1 MSKLAVLRRLGA
13 GLLGVLRSSKVTR
26 FAARYWSKGVSL
38 AKKTGKWML
47 KPMTKYGKTLSNKV
61 AGRVVLGGRKLQAYA
76 AAHPQVGRLLKP
88 IADHMTNH
96 SFAAIIGDLAV
107 AAGLD
112 LVISGGVAAVDLL
125 TPDDPIVR
133 RTAESLDL
141 DPEDDFEVIQEVLR
155 LANTPEFM
163 ESYRFMS
170 GDMHQP
176 LTSQRDWR
184 ARSLENE
191 FANAL
196 VSYILY
202 GDGSALKALSGK
214 LTGQGFLLLASRIVS
229 AHQVLLSGSVANEYT
244 KTLAMIRAYQLL
256 SSDGPQ
262 SAGLSKACAS
272 TISSP
277 TEDQAAA
284 AAFALG
290 SLNSSVDGLAAMIV
304 DQIKKEFDTFGM
316 NLSALFTSDEREL
329 EKVRELANGET
340 GRFLAALLGSLDTF
354 DEIRSF
360 ADRINVDKSDEE
372 ECFALA
378 VLSEN
383 YSDVDADGISD
394 ASQSD
399 VKTAQ
404 FYEFAKS
411 GVGSKLER
419 ALFDS

>member
-13 GLLGVLRSSKVTR
+13 GLLGVLRSSKVTK
-26 FAARYWSKGVSL
+26 FAARYWSKGISL

-88 IADHMTNH
+88 IAEHMTNH
-96 SFAAIIGDLAV
+96 SFAAIVGDLAV

-112 LVISGGVAAVDLL
+112 LVITGGVAAIDLL
-125 TPDDPIVR
+125 TPDDPVVQ
-133 RTAESLDL
+133 RTAEALDL
-141 DPEDDFEVIQEVLR
+141 DPEDDFDVIQEVLR
-155 LANTPEFM
+155 LANTPEFL
-163 ESYRFMS
+163 ESYRIMT
-170 GDMHQP
+170 GDQTQP

-184 ARSLENE
+184 AKSLESDV
-191 FANAL
+191 ANAL
-196 VSYILY
+196 VSYVLY
-202 GDGSALKALSGK
+202 GDGSALKALASK
-214 LTGQGFLLLASRIVS
+214 LTGQGFLLLASRIMG
-229 AHQVLLSGSVANEYT
+229 AHLVLLNGATVNEYT
-244 KTLAMIRAYQLL
+244 KTLAMIRAYQTL

-262 SAGLSKACAS
+262 SIGVSKACAQ
-272 TISSP
+272 TLLTP
-277 TEDQAAA
+277 TEDQIAAA
-284 AAFALG
+284 SFALG
-290 SLNSSVDGLAAMIV
+290 SLNSSVDGLATMIV

-329 EKVRELANGET
+329 QKVQELANGET

-360 ADRINVDKSDEE
+360 ADRVNVDKSDEE

-378 VLSEN
+378 ALSEA
-383 YSDVDADGISD
+383 YSDVDGDDISD
-394 ASQSD
+394 ASQRD
-399 VKTAQ
+399 TKTAQ
-404 FYEFAKS
+404 FYEFTKS